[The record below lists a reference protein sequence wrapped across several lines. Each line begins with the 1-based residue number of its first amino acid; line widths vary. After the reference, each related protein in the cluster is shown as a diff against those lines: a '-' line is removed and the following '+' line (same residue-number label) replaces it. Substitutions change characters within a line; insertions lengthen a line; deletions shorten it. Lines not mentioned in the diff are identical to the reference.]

1 MITDTG
7 RAHAHSTVQYS
18 TVQVLKKINLL
29 KISYFYRYTSII
41 GAEKRIGKEKS
52 QETGRERKIL
62 PLRQ

>member
-7 RAHAHSTVQYS
+7 RAHAHSTS
-18 TVQVLKKINLL
+18 AKKINLL

-52 QETGRERKIL
+52 QETGRERKNTPPTAIMT
-62 PLRQ
+62 RGEF